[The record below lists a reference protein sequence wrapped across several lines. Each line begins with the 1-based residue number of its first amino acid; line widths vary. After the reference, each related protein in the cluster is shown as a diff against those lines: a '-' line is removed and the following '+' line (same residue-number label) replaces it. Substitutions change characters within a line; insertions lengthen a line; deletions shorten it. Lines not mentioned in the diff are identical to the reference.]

1 MNYIPGLKGLVV
13 GDDMKPA
20 LVGWFGVAVV
30 VVAAAVAAAACRS
43 VADSAAGAVRAADGR
58 SRQSGRV
65 GLAAGGAW
73 RAGDRK
79 TTRAPEKYLKEHFL

>member
-1 MNYIPGLKGLVV
+1 MNYIPGLKGPVV
-13 GDDMKPA
+13 GDDMKPV
-20 LVGWFGVAVV
+20 LVGWFGVAAAVV
-30 VVAAAVAAAACRS
+30 VAVAAAACRS
-43 VADSAAGAVRAADGR
+43 VADSAAGAVRAADGH

-79 TTRAPEKYLKEHFL
+79 TTRAPEKYLKQHFL